1 MAVDG
6 FSDDG
11 PGTLLELIRAGEA
24 VTRADLAR
32 RTGLARSTVAHRVA
46 ALLAL
51 RLVYEAG
58 ERASTGGRPPTVLAF
73 NAAAGAVLVADLG
86 ATRARVAL
94 CDLAGAP
101 LVEEAHDIDIT
112 DGPEAVL
119 AWLHERFTRL
129 LRVGGRA
136 PSDIRG
142 IGIGLPGPIAFGVG
156 QPVEPPIMPG
166 WDAFSVPRWFARRY
180 DAPVLVDNDVNLMA
194 LGEHRHHERG
204 SEAMLFVKVG
214 TGIGCGIIAA
224 GGKVYRGAQG
234 AAGDIGHI
242 RVPGYEHVTAGAA
255 TSAASRRWR
264 AAARWRGRCRAT
276 GRTGP
281 GAAGTCSNWCAPAT
295 TRPSQAVQTAGEQI
309 GGVLAGC
316 VNFFNPGLVVI
327 GGDLAGTRQL
337 LDGVRQAALQRSL
350 PLAARDL
357 RIVESRLG
365 GRAGVLGAAIMV
377 TEHVLAPAAVNA
389 LLEPQGGRGSPGDPA
404 RAPAEPHET
413 SSGVS
418 GNFS

>member
-6 FSDDG
+6 RSDDG
-11 PGTLLELIRAGEA
+11 PGALLELIRAGEA

-51 RLVYEAG
+51 RLIYEAG

-166 WDAFSVPRWFARRY
+166 WDAFSVPQWFARRY

-224 GGKVYRGAQG
+224 GGKIYRGAQG

-242 RVPGYEHVTAGAA
+242 RVSGHDDVICRCGNVGCLEAVASGGALARALSRDRTDGPRSSRDVLELVRAGDDAA
-255 TSAASRRWR
+255 
-264 AAARWRGRCRAT
+264 
-276 GRTGP
+276 
-281 GAAGTCSNWCAPAT
+281 
-295 TRPSQAVQTAGEQI
+295 SQAVH
-309 GGVLAGC
+309 
-316 VNFFNPGLVVI
+316 
-327 GGDLAGTRQL
+327 
-337 LDGVRQAALQRSL
+337 VRPANRSEL
-350 PLAARDL
+350 C
-357 RIVESRLG
+357 S
-365 GRAGVLGAAIMV
+365 
-377 TEHVLAPAAVNA
+377 PAA
-389 LLEPQGGRGSPGDPA
+389 S
-404 RAPAEPHET
+404 T
-413 SSGVS
+413 SSTPGWW
-418 GNFS
+418 

>member
-1 MAVDG
+1 MIKVVYSSLMAVDG
-6 FSDDG
+6 RSDDG

-142 IGIGLPGPIAFGVG
+142 IGLGLPGPIAFGVG

-166 WDAFSVPRWFARRY
+166 WDAFSVPQWFARRY

-224 GGKVYRGAQG
+224 GGKIYRGAQG

-242 RVPGYEHVTAGAA
+242 RVSGHDDVICRCGNVGCLEAVASGGALARALSRGRTDGPRSSRDVLELVRAGND
-255 TSAASRRWR
+255 
-264 AAARWRGRCRAT
+264 AAA
-276 GRTGP
+276 
-281 GAAGTCSNWCAPAT
+281 
-295 TRPSQAVQTAGEQI
+295 QAVHEAGGQL

-316 VNFFNPGLVVI
+316 VNFFNPGW
-327 GGDLAGTRQL
+327 
-337 LDGVRQAALQRSL
+337 S
-350 PLAARDL
+350 
-357 RIVESRLG
+357 
-365 GRAGVLGAAIMV
+365 
-377 TEHVLAPAAVNA
+377 
-389 LLEPQGGRGSPGDPA
+389 
-404 RAPAEPHET
+404 
-413 SSGVS
+413 
-418 GNFS
+418 

>member
-6 FSDDG
+6 LSDDG

-224 GGKVYRGAQG
+224 GGKIYRGAQG

-242 RVPGYEHVTAGAA
+242 RVPGYERRAVPVRQRRLPRGGGERRRAGAGA
-255 TSAASRRWR
+255 VARPDGRAQEQPGRARTGARRRRRGLAGRARRPANSSEACSPAAS
-264 AAARWRGRCRAT
+264 
-276 GRTGP
+276 
-281 GAAGTCSNWCAPAT
+281 
-295 TRPSQAVQTAGEQI
+295 
-309 GGVLAGC
+309 
-316 VNFFNPGLVVI
+316 
-327 GGDLAGTRQL
+327 
-337 LDGVRQAALQRSL
+337 
-350 PLAARDL
+350 
-357 RIVESRLG
+357 
-365 GRAGVLGAAIMV
+365 
-377 TEHVLAPAAVNA
+377 
-389 LLEPQGGRGSPGDPA
+389 
-404 RAPAEPHET
+404 T
-413 SSGVS
+413 SSIPGWS
-418 GNFS
+418 